1 MTATTHPTVARSRAG
16 VGVSF
21 AQIRVLA
28 RRSILG
34 TFRQPASFMPA
45 IIFPLFIA
53 TVNTATMGKAVKFF
67 STQGGLPPIHSL
79 LDFFLAASVT
89 HGVLFGGISA
99 GADTAVD
106 IENGFFDRL
115 LASPVGRSN
124 LLIGRLAGA
133 ATLGAIQ
140 ATIFTGLFLAFGA
153 TIKGGVAAFIV
164 LVLYAMLLAL
174 FVGGFAAA
182 LALRTGSAEAVQNF
196 FPLTFILMFVSSA
209 FFPTGLM
216 KGTYRTVA
224 ERNPITWMI
233 DGVRH
238 QIISGFDLAE
248 AAKALGVCAV
258 LAACTVTLATRA
270 LQHRVARR

>member
-1 MTATTHPTVARSRAG
+1 
-16 VGVSF
+16 
-21 AQIRVLA
+21 
-28 RRSILG
+28 
-34 TFRQPASFMPA
+34 
-45 IIFPLFIA
+45 
-53 TVNTATMGKAVKFF
+53 MGKAITFF
-67 STQGGLPPIHSL
+67 STQGGLPPINSL

-133 ATLGAIQ
+133 AALGAIQ
-140 ATIFTGLFLAFGA
+140 ATVFTGLFIAFGA
-153 TIKGGVAAFIV
+153 TVKGGVAAFVV
-164 LVLYAMLLAL
+164 LLLYAMLLAL

-224 ERNPITWMI
+224 ERSPITWMI

-248 AAKALGVCAV
+248 AAKALGVCAI
-258 LAACTVTLATRA
+258 LAACTIALATRA
-270 LQHRVARR
+270 LQHRVAMR